1 MYNLWTGPFSKF
13 NQLDQIHFTSASKS
27 CCYYYSESQYAIC
40 LFQHPVIA
48 SSGVDAP
55 TAWKINLTTVCGD
68 PVQDFVIN
76 DSDISK
82 IRLQN
87 LTSNTAYTVRV
98 SGINSRGVG
107 IVSEFATAQTR
118 LEIGM
123 LQV

>member
-1 MYNLWTGPFSKF
+1 MDP
-13 NQLDQIHFTSASKS
+13 
-27 CCYYYSESQYAIC
+27 
-40 LFQHPVIA
+40 
-48 SSGVDAP
+48 P

-68 PVQDFVIN
+68 PVQEFVIN

-107 IVSEFATAQTR
+107 VVSEFATAQTR